1 MIRVS
6 VFYENNEDVRFDED
20 YFINSHIPMVA
31 EKLNPLGLK
40 DIVVEKGIA
49 GGGPGQPALY
59 QALAHM
65 TFDSVE
71 TFQEAFGKEGEGIL
85 ADVPNYTDLKPIVQ
99 ISEIK

>member
-40 DIVVEKGIA
+40 DIVVEKGIG
-49 GGGPGQPALY
+49 GGGPGQVRRRGP
-59 QALAHM
+59 
-65 TFDSVE
+65 
-71 TFQEAFGKEGEGIL
+71 
-85 ADVPNYTDLKPIVQ
+85 
-99 ISEIK
+99 